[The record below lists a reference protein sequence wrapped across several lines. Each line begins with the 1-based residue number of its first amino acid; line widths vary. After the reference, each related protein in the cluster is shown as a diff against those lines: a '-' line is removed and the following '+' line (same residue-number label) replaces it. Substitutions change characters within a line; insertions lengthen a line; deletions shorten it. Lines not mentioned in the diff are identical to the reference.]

1 MTDNDAYAGKTP
13 KELYPGW
20 PDSRLP
26 KLEPAHQVI
35 EDSAANV
42 FRRYRNNTLKEFAED
57 TGVSASTISD
67 LTRGNAWPSALTVAR
82 LEVAVRYPLWPRKHV
97 HTPKPK
103 PREAKPIR
111 FRKNS
116 YDPSS
121 PDAQASFLGLPDSS
135 VRPFFRCAGLRPP
148 PTGTV

>member
-1 MTDNDAYAGKTP
+1 MTDNDAYAGKAA

-35 EDSAANV
+35 EDLAANV
-42 FRRYRNNTLKEFAED
+42 FRRYRNYTLKEFAED

-82 LEVAVRYPLWPRKHV
+82 LDVAVRYPLWPSKYV
-97 HTPKPK
+97 HTPSQNHGMANP
-103 PREAKPIR
+103 
-111 FRKNS
+111 
-116 YDPSS
+116 
-121 PDAQASFLGLPDSS
+121 
-135 VRPFFRCAGLRPP
+135 
-148 PTGTV
+148 